1 MSFSQR
7 NFSKKPP
14 NKGGIDTSR
23 YEDLIKQ
30 FVEKNSPPPE
40 EPNQVEYTFPVEE
53 TKSGNQ
59 EKKLEEKSH
68 KPRLKDKFS
77 GIPNL

>member
-1 MSFSQR
+1 MSFSRR

-14 NKGGIDTSR
+14 NKGAIDTSR

-30 FVEKNSPPPE
+30 FVEKNSPPPV

-53 TKSGNQ
+53 TS
-59 EKKLEEKSH
+59 EKNLEEKSH

>member
-1 MSFSQR
+1 ME
-7 NFSKKPP
+7 N
-14 NKGGIDTSR
+14 
-23 YEDLIKQ
+23 
-30 FVEKNSPPPE
+30 NSPPPE